1 MLITFFRCKC
11 NQNSTIMNNRDNIW
25 IAIVTLLVGVILLCL
40 PSVTLKVIVMILGI
54 ILMVAG
60 VIYMLMAFNSK
71 NPDGTK
77 RNPEFLAIITSLV
90 AFGVG
95 LWWVIDPG
103 TQKEIIVR
111 LFGVMAAL
119 SGAYRIYD
127 MKVTFGAV
135 RFPAA
140 FYILPMLVLVFGIV
154 MIFMPNTFADSLVM
168 IVGIILIVYA
178 VAMLC
183 QSLRV
188 STFKPLKQK
197 EEATTRKVEDVK
209 ATEVKENKDKDN
221 NSPGSWASD
230 R

>member
-1 MLITFFRCKC
+1 
-11 NQNSTIMNNRDNIW
+11 MNNRENIW

-60 VIYMLMAFNSK
+60 VIYMLLAFNTK

-90 AFGVG
+90 AIGVG
-95 LWWVIDPG
+95 IWWVIDPG

-111 LFGVMAAL
+111 LFGVMAVL

-135 RFPAA
+135 PFPAA
-140 FYILPMLVLVFGIV
+140 FYILPVLITAFGLV

-168 IVGIILIVYA
+168 IIGIILIVYA

-188 STFKPLKQK
+188 TSYKPENKK
-197 EEATTRKVEDVK
+197 AEEEPRKVEDVK
-209 ATEVKENKDKDN
+209 ATKVKEDKEDKDN
-221 NSPGSWASD
+221 NAPGSWASD